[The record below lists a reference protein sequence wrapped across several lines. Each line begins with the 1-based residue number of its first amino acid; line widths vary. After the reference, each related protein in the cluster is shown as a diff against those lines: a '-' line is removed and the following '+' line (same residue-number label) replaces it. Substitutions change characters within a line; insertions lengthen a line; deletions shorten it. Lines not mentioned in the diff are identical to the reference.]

1 MKSLKSKMIL
11 LFMPVFFV
19 IFSIVI
25 IYSYQNSRKVI
36 INTKYSELSKFVESE
51 GNKITGWL
59 NESLKVLE
67 TAQVA
72 LETNNMSNE
81 LELSYLN
88 KIIKKSNGVISD
100 IYIGTNDG
108 VMIDGS
114 GWIPPSDYDPRTRGW
129 YSEGINSDNFNFG
142 KPYKDMVTGKM
153 AVSASV
159 KVKNYDGS
167 TRGVLAGDI
176 LLEQVSKYIEQIQFG
191 KTGYA
196 YIIDKDTGAIVGHS
210 KNKEIIGKTL
220 VEIDPNVK
228 ELQEELISKDNGVY
242 SYTASG
248 DRKIAAYRTIPQLK
262 SNLVLVV
269 SEKEVLEQL
278 NSFSHKIIIIG
289 LIAIIMLIIFIERIS
304 NSIVKPIKN
313 LVKKIVEIS
322 EGNLNVKIE
331 VKGNDEIALLSNE
344 FNGFTERLK
353 NSIQKIKEL
362 VLKSNS
368 TNQTIN
374 KSIDNI
380 INGRNSI
387 YYSELI
393 SDKVSNGI
401 LKLVNQTE
409 IVLDNVR
416 NQTAS
421 SEESLAALEEISST
435 GHAMNENMLKTTE
448 SFKDTLNMS
457 KSSQNDI
464 KKMSFSMTSINNSVS
479 ETNEEIEKLNEV
491 SNNIG
496 QILISINSVAEQT
509 NLLAL
514 NAAIEAARAG
524 DAGRGFAVVADEI
537 RKLAEQT
544 NKETGKIENLIGT
557 IQNSVKKVKE
567 SGNEVK
573 IKVLEGI
580 KISKL
585 SEENIEKIMNV
596 TNKNSNDINEIL
608 ISVNEQTVAS
618 QEITTA
624 ISSITDSSTE
634 IEALSIETTE
644 ISSNIKEILIK
655 KQKLIAD
662 NTNLIEELNKDL
674 DFFKI

>member
-1 MKSLKSKMIL
+1 MDDDKSTCIWDNQILLKKIIYLGGCMKSLKNKMIL
-11 LFMPVFFV
+11 LFVPVFFA

-25 IYSYQNSRKVI
+25 IYSYQNSREVI
-36 INTKYSELSKFVESE
+36 VSTKYSELSKFVESE

-67 TAQVA
+67 TAQVS
-72 LETNNMSNE
+72 LETNNTSNQ

-100 IYIGTNDG
+100 IYIGTSDG

-114 GWIPPSDYDPRTRGW
+114 GWVAPSDYDPRKRSW
-129 YSEGINSDNFNFG
+129 YSEGINSDNFTFG

-159 KVKNYDGS
+159 KVKNSDGS
-167 TRGVLAGDI
+167 VRGVLAGDI
-176 LLEQVSKYIEQIQFG
+176 LLEQVSKYIEKIQFG

-220 VEIDPNVK
+220 VEIDPKVK
-228 ELQEELISKDNGVY
+228 DLQEELISKDNGVY

-248 DRKIAAYRTIPQLK
+248 DRKIAAYRTISQLK

-278 NSFSHKIIIIG
+278 NSFSNKIILIG
-289 LIAIIMLIIFIERIS
+289 LIAIVMLIIFIERIS

-331 VKGNDEIALLSNE
+331 VKGKDEIALLSSE

-362 VLKSNS
+362 VLKSNN

-380 INGRNSI
+380 INGQNSI

-435 GHAMNENMLKTTE
+435 GYAMNENMLKTTE
-448 SFKDTLNMS
+448 SFKETLNIS

-464 KKMSFSMTSINNSVS
+464 KKMSFSMTSIDDSVS

-496 QILISINSVAEQT
+496 QILISINGVAEQT

-573 IKVLEGI
+573 FKVLEGI

-596 TNKNSNDINEIL
+596 TNKNSDDINEIL

-634 IEALSIETTE
+634 IETLSIETTE
-644 ISSNIKEILIK
+644 ISSNIKRFL
-655 KQKLIAD
+655 
-662 NTNLIEELNKDL
+662 
-674 DFFKI
+674 